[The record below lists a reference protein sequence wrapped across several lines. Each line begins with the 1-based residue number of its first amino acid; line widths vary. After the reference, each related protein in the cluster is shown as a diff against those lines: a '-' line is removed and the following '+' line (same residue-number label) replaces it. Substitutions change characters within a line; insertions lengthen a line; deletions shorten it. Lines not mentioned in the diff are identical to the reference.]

1 MPVAVPSHM
10 GLIAPLWRRWPHYFD
25 APCMCVGAVMPDVVD
40 GINGAL
46 RGHLGQGIG
55 HSFLGVVALCVPGGL
70 LLWWMTLI
78 CARRTRASGGAGF
91 WARCWN
97 LARAS
102 VTESPAG
109 RDFLAHHRVVIGSL
123 YVGVLSHLFFDVI
136 SHVECPWCYPW
147 IKKLD
152 VFPAWWDVVWFRV
165 AVPFYATPYPIGP
178 HFVSWVLLSVLG
190 GYWLLQPVLRPA
202 PATGGQAPS

>member
-1 MPVAVPSHM
+1 MPFAVPSHM
-10 GLIAPLWRRWPHYFD
+10 GLIAPLWRRWPTYFD
-25 APCMCVGAVMPDVVD
+25 APCMCIGAVMPDVVD

-70 LLWWMTLI
+70 ALWFLTI
-78 CARRTRASGGAGF
+78 ACARRLKERRGDGF
-91 WARCWN
+91 WSRCWN

-102 VTESPAG
+102 VLQAPATG
-109 RDFLAHHRVVIGSL
+109 DFWGHSRVVIGSL

-147 IKKLD
+147 VPKLAI
-152 VFPAWWDVVWFRV
+152 FPAWWETVWFRFPL
-165 AVPFYATPYPIGP
+165 PFYENPYPIGP
-178 HFVSWVLLSVLG
+178 HFVSWLALSVLG
-190 GYWLLQPVLRPA
+190 AWWLLKPVFRPHLPTA
-202 PATGGQAPS
+202 ESTPS